1 MKALKYVAL
10 IGISLFVIIIVVSNN
25 SNPTPSRAISFA
37 KDSVSKI
44 MKDPDSV
51 KFDSLN
57 FYPEDQ
63 PQGEQI
69 SGHVCGYLNAK
80 NSFGAY
86 TGRTRFVSGITVSNN
101 GRTAKYSQPVI
112 EELSSEI
119 SISAMDALWDKV
131 CK

>member
-10 IGISLFVIIIVVSNN
+10 IVISLFVIIIVVSNN
-25 SNPTPSRAISFA
+25 SNPKPSSAIGFV
-37 KDSVSKI
+37 KESVSKTR
-44 MKDPDSV
+44 KDPESV
-51 KFDSLN
+51 KFDSLK
-57 FYPEDQ
+57 FYPDDQ

-80 NSFGAY
+80 NGFGSY